1 LEEFG
6 QRLIDSYKRE
16 LGSRGKIASGRLV
29 DELRY
34 EVRDG
39 DYRISVMLHLAEY
52 WKFVEG
58 GRKPGT
64 FPPVDAIRKWIEV
77 KPIVPRPDKNGRLPT
92 IEQLSFL
99 IGRKIAT
106 QGIPATPALKLSL
119 DSVYQQM
126 VTAVG
131 EALAQDLGDRVTQ
144 VFVYGNTPT

>member
-1 LEEFG
+1 
-6 QRLIDSYKRE
+6 
-16 LGSRGKIASGRLV
+16 
-29 DELRY
+29 
-34 EVRDG
+34 
-39 DYRISVMLHLAEY
+39 MLHLAEY